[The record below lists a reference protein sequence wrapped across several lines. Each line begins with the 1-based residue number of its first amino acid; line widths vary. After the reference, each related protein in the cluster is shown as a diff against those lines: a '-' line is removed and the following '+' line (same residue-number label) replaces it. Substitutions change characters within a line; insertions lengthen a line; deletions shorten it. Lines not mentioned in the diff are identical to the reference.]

1 MILSRV
7 VLELL
12 EKKSRENGMS
22 IDEYLLEVLTSD
34 LNPRDRADKYIEAS
48 LDLLEQAKKELDKGD
63 LRQASEK
70 IWGAVALSIKAHAY
84 VKASRRLSSHREL
97 REYKDKI
104 ADELGDWVI
113 VVFQQ
118 ADSMHINFYEGWATR
133 KEIEKAL
140 KEAEKLVKAI
150 AKQLE
155 K

>member
-12 EKKSRENGMS
+12 EKKSRENDMS

-48 LDLLEQAKKELDKGD
+48 LELLEQARKELDKGD
-63 LRQASEK
+63 LRQASGK
-70 IWGAVALSIKAHAY
+70 IWGAVALGIKAHAY
-84 VKASRRLSSHREL
+84 VKVGRRLSSHREL
-97 REYKDKI
+97 REYKDKL